1 MTVRPARRIGGP
13 GRRTR
18 TVRRRSAGLTPVR
31 AGAALAM
38 LLSAAAIYGLAASS
52 AFGFSKLRVEGAT
65 ITGDAA
71 IRDRIALASGTN
83 LFAIRTEPIEA
94 VLREIPAVAD
104 ADVSVGLPDSVNVQV
119 HERRPI
125 LVWRVDDRHW
135 YVDETGLLFAEAPA
149 TRPGDLAGLPVI
161 ADDRLASRAFR
172 VGSTIDPVDLDV
184 ARRLASLTPAQVG
197 SAASGLSPGVT
208 DENGFT
214 LSSVP
219 KGWVAVFGFY
229 GLSQR
234 TPDLVPGQVVLLQ
247 QLLHRAGEDTVAMVI
262 LADATDGTYIPR
274 ASPSPGA
281 SAKPSKAP

>member
-18 TVRRRSAGLTPVR
+18 TVRRRSAGMTPVR

-52 AFGFSKLRVEGAT
+52 AFGFSQLRVEGAT
-65 ITGDAA
+65 ITGEAA
-71 IRDRIALASGTN
+71 IRDRLALTKGTN
-83 LFAIRTEPIEA
+83 LFEIRTQPLA
-94 VLREIPAVAD
+94 DVLKELPAVAD
-104 ADVSVGLPDSVNVQV
+104 AEVHVGLPDTVSVQV

-125 LVWRVDDRHW
+125 LVWQVDDRRW
-135 YVDETGLLFAEAPA
+135 YVDDAGRLFAEAPQKLE
-149 TRPGDLAGLPVI
+149 GDFADLPVI
-161 ADDRLASRAFR
+161 VDTRLTSRAFR

-184 ARRLASLTPAQVG
+184 ARRLAALTPAQVG
-197 SAASGLSPGVT
+197 SAASGLSTGVS
-208 DENGFT
+208 DQNGFI
-214 LSSVP
+214 LRSNP

-234 TPDLVPGQVVLLQ
+234 TPDLIPKQVVLLQ
-247 QLLHRAGEDTVAMVI
+247 QLLHQAGEDNVAMAI

-274 ASPSPGA
+274 ASPAPSAQPSP
-281 SAKPSKAP
+281 KR

>member
-1 MTVRPARRIGGP
+1 MTFRPARRVGGP

-38 LLSAAAIYGLAASS
+38 LLSAAAIYGLAATS
-52 AFGFSKLRVEGAT
+52 AFGFSQLRVEGAT
-65 ITGDAA
+65 ITSEDA
-71 IRDRIALASGTN
+71 IRARLALPKGMN
-83 LFAIRTEPIEA
+83 RFEIRTDPLAA
-94 VLREIPAVAD
+94 VLKEIPAVAD
-104 ADVSVGLPDSVNVQV
+104 ADVSVGLPDTVTVQV

-125 LVWRVDDRHW
+125 LIWRVDDRRW
-135 YVDETGLLFAEAPA
+135 YVDDTGLLFADAPA
-149 TRPGDLAGLPVI
+149 QPPGDYAALPVI
-161 ADDRLASRAFR
+161 ADDRLASRAFN
-172 VGSTIDPVDLDV
+172 VGATIDPVDLDV
-184 ARRLASLTPAQVG
+184 ASRLASLTPAQVG

-214 LSSVP
+214 LSSIP

-234 TPDLVPGQVVLLQ
+234 TPDLVPAQVVLLN
-247 QLLHRAGEDTVAMVI
+247 QLLHQAGEDKVGLVI

-274 ASPSPGA
+274 ASPSPSA
-281 SAKPSKAP
+281 SPKPSKSP

>member
-1 MTVRPARRIGGP
+1 MTFRPARRVGGP

-38 LLSAAAIYGLAASS
+38 LLSAAAIYGLAATS
-52 AFGFSKLRVEGAT
+52 AFGFSQLRVEGAT
-65 ITGDAA
+65 ITGEDA
-71 IRDRIALASGTN
+71 IRDRLALPKGMN
-83 LFAIRTEPIEA
+83 LFEIRTDPLAA
-94 VLREIPAVAD
+94 VVREIPAVAG
-104 ADVSVGLPDSVNVQV
+104 ADVSVGLPDTVTVKV

-125 LVWRVDDRHW
+125 LIWRVDDRRW
-135 YVDETGLLFAEAPA
+135 YVDDTGLLFADAPA
-149 TRPGDLAGLPVI
+149 EPPGDFASLPVI
-161 ADDRLASRAFR
+161 ADDRLASRAFK
-172 VGSTIDPVDLDV
+172 VGATIDPVDLDV

-214 LSSVP
+214 LSSIP

-234 TPDLVPGQVVLLQ
+234 TPDLVPAQVVLLN
-247 QLLHRAGEDTVAMVI
+247 QLLHQAGEDKVGLVI

-274 ASPSPGA
+274 ASPSPSPA
-281 SAKPSKAP
+281 PSQKK